1 MWEWFQFWLFVR
13 RDFQDE
19 FFGMNFSEIFRWFF
33 EFTTAISL
41 IKLIWNFS
49 RFFGY
54 SGDED
59 CFLFP
64 ALPVPLILVINEK
77 NRLKKGLEVTSKYC
91 PARIGYPCSIAQ
103 VRLADN
109 MHNPDI
115 CVGHIW
121 PSPFRGRNVWRH
133 DYFFRYNPGDSTM
146 IVAGAL
152 QGLGKTI

>member
-1 MWEWFQFWLFVR
+1 MISVLTFRETWFSRWVFRCEFF
-13 RDFQDE
+13 RDFP
-19 FFGMNFSEIFRWFF
+19 MVFR
-33 EFTTAISL
+33 IHYGDSL
-41 IKLIWNFS
+41 MKLIWNFS

-64 ALPVPLILVINEK
+64 ALPVPLVFVINKE